1 MDSEDIK
8 GEMMKTLLLMRHAK
22 SSWKDPKAADI
33 ERPLNKRGKKDAPF
47 MGEVLK
53 EKELLPQKILAST
66 AQRVRETVEGV
77 VKGSHYRGEIEFSD
91 QLYLAEPE
99 VYLAMLH
106 ALPETIERVMI
117 IGHNP
122 GLEGLLQRLSGR
134 IESLSTGSVAYLS
147 LPVHTWEE
155 LGSETRAELVEV
167 MRPHD
172 LVEIEQEKKHKED
185 KKEDKKEKKDEK
197 KHKEEKKHAKKH
209 KK

>member
-1 MDSEDIK
+1 
-8 GEMMKTLLLMRHAK
+8 MKTLLLMRHAK
-22 SSWKDPKAADI
+22 SSWKDPKAADL

-66 AQRVRETVEGV
+66 ARRVRETVEGV
-77 VKGSHYRGEIEFSD
+77 AKGSHYRGEIEFSD

-106 ALPETIERVMI
+106 ALPESIERVMI
-117 IGHNP
+117 AGHNP
-122 GLEGLLQRLSGR
+122 GLEGLLQRLSGQ
-134 IESLSTGSVAYLS
+134 IESLPTGSVAYLS
-147 LPVHTWEE
+147 LTIRTWEE
-155 LGSETRAELVEV
+155 LGDETHAELVEV
-167 MRPHD
+167 LRPHD
-172 LVEIEQEKKHKED
+172 LEEAEQDKKHKED

-197 KHKEEKKHAKKH
+197 KHKEDKKEEKKEEKKHDKKH